1 MPASIHAREV
11 TFSYGPRVVLDGVD
25 LLAAPGM
32 RIGVLGPNGA
42 GKSTLLGVFS
52 GRLRPELGSVTCAPP
67 AATVGELRQEPERR
81 AGERVDAYLARRT
94 GVAAANTALDSATAA
109 LAAGK
114 PGADDEYSAA
124 LEHWLGLGAADFEV
138 RTAEVLATVGLA
150 DGMLLAETANLSGGE
165 AAKVGLAAV
174 LLSRFDVLLLDEPTN
189 DLDFAGLDRLE
200 RFVLEFSGP
209 LIVVSHDRA
218 FLDRVVTHVAE
229 LDAHDHSISVF
240 AGGWGAYQY
249 ERELARKH
257 AEAAYAEYE
266 GQRTDLRT
274 RAQRERQWA
283 TQGVNKEKKSPRD
296 GDKVGRK
303 FRQEKTEQLAS
314 RARRTERAMERLDTV
329 EKPWEDWELR
339 FNVAAAPRAGAVVA
353 RLDQAVVT
361 RGDFTLGPVTEEIGW
376 GETDRH
382 RRSERRGQDHTVE
395 RAARAHSP

>member
-1 MPASIHAREV
+1 M
-11 TFSYGPRVVLDGVD
+11 
-25 LLAAPGM
+25 
-32 RIGVLGPNGA
+32 
-42 GKSTLLGVFS
+42 
-52 GRLRPELGSVTCAPP
+52 
-67 AATVGELRQEPERR
+67 
-81 AGERVDAYLARRT
+81 YLARRT
-94 GVAAANTALDSATAA
+94 GVADASTALDAATED

-114 PGADDEYSAA
+114 AGADDEYSTA
-124 LEHWLGLGAADFEV
+124 LEHWLALGAADFEV
-138 RTAEVLATVGLA
+138 RILEVLDDVGLTA
-150 DGMLLAETANLSGGE
+150 WMLHAETASLSGGE

-200 RFVLEFSGP
+200 QFVLAFSGP
-209 LIVVSHDRA
+209 LIVVSHDRT

-240 AGGWGAYQY
+240 AGGWAAYQY

-266 GQRTDLRT
+266 GQRDDLRS

-296 GDKVGRK
+296 GDKLGRK

-314 RARRTERAMERLDTV
+314 RARRTERAMDRLDCV
-329 EKPWEDWELR
+329 EKPWEEWELR

-353 RLDQAVVT
+353 RLDQAVVSAGRLHSRARH
-361 RGDFTLGPVTEEIGW
+361 RGDRLG
-376 GETDRH
+376 
-382 RRSERRGQDHTVE
+382 
-395 RAARAHSP
+395 